1 MQHSKRN
8 MSRRIMVPIG
18 QTLFAL
24 AGLAL
29 LTAPPASAQNGW
41 PAKWEVTL
49 ELPANSQEALA
60 SRSGL
65 TWDQLRHNG
74 LVLTTTGSG
83 EISLVTAV
91 LLVKDG
97 KIVQKWSSP
106 AFSHSSPGRMQ
117 VSGRYLPGDQYIGE
131 SGSLPIIESAPPVGV
146 DVALSSIEN
155 GTIKFIDL
163 RGGKSVVIVAL
174 PSGTMRT
181 SGSGSSTSPLF
192 FKSES
197 HGDGP

>member
-1 MQHSKRN
+1 MQHSMRSI
-8 MSRRIMVPIG
+8 SRRIVVPIG
-18 QTLFAL
+18 QTLAAL
-24 AGLAL
+24 AGLAF
-29 LTAPPASAQNGW
+29 LTAHPAFAQNGW
-41 PAKWEVTL
+41 PVKWTVTL

-60 SRSGL
+60 SRTGL

-74 LVLTTTGSG
+74 LVLTTTGRG
-83 EISLVTAV
+83 GLSLVTSF

-97 KIVQKWSSP
+97 KIVQKWTSP

-117 VSGRYLPGDQYIGE
+117 ISGRYIPGDHFIGE
-131 SGSLPIIESAPPVGV
+131 SGSLPMIQSAPPVGV
-146 DVALSSIEN
+146 NVALSSIEN

-181 SGSGSSTSPLF
+181 SGSGSSTNPLF
-192 FKSES
+192 FKSDS
-197 HGDGP
+197 VAD